1 MCLCL
6 TQCRSSLPA
15 NLIDDH
21 GDNAGEAGILVGET
35 DPIAGEGDPAVGE
48 GGFPAVEV
56 HSTAGKLDVVRN
68 RLHRCGQGRL
78 PLLAL
83 WQLHQLVDSV

>member
-6 TQCRSSLPA
+6 PQCRSSLPA

-48 GGFPAVEV
+48 AGFPAGEV
-56 HSTAGKLDVVRN
+56 RSTAGSLMWFGTDYTAVVRAAC
-68 RLHRCGQGRL
+68 RY
-78 PLLAL
+78 
-83 WQLHQLVDSV
+83 

>member
-1 MCLCL
+1 MCLCP

-15 NLIDDH
+15 NLIEASPDDH

-48 GGFPAVEV
+48 AGFPA
-56 HSTAGKLDVVRN
+56 GVVRSTTGSLMWFGTDYTAAV
-68 RLHRCGQGRL
+68 RAACHY
-78 PLLAL
+78 
-83 WQLHQLVDSV
+83 